1 MIMNHLKFDALEYL
15 KNNEYSFANG
25 PDVDVIIEFLEFLKD
40 IGIEKCTV
48 GVDENEIWDSDEV
61 ETFPTAEL
69 WIHFPDVVPTEFM
82 ISAMVEIGRL
92 HPDDLNIEEDG
103 SLRLWWD

>member
-1 MIMNHLKFDALEYL
+1 MTNHLKFDALEYL

-25 PDVDVIIEFLEFLKD
+25 PDVDIIIEFLEFLKN
-40 IGIEKCTV
+40 IGVEKCTV
-48 GVDENEIWDSDEV
+48 GLDKILDFDEDEMK
-61 ETFPTAEL
+61 TFPTAEL

-82 ISAMVEIGRL
+82 ISTMIEIGYLR
-92 HPDDLNIEEDG
+92 PNEIDQEEDG

>member
-1 MIMNHLKFDALEYL
+1 MTKHLEFDALNYL

-25 PDVDVIIEFLEFLKD
+25 PNVDTVVEFLEFLKI

-69 WIHFPDVVPTEFM
+69 WIYFPDVVPTEFM
-82 ISAMVEIGRL
+82 IAVMVEIGHL
-92 HPDDLNIEEDG
+92 HPDEIDQEEDG

>member
-1 MIMNHLKFDALEYL
+1 MTKHLKFDALEYL

-25 PDVDVIIEFLEFLKD
+25 PDVDQIIEFLEFLKE

-82 ISAMVEIGRL
+82 ISTIVEIGRL